1 MEASTEELNR
11 HTYREEKQRLRSIR
25 WMLFWIVLI
34 QSVVALVVALVASFF
49 SVPPPFWVQLLL
61 VELFAYLLPLSL
73 YAREN
78 RILTAKTARERFG
91 LTRCRKNL
99 WGYVILAGLGCQ
111 FIMLLLN
118 LPVNLLL
125 NEGESVVPQNLTE
138 LLAALFVVAV
148 IPAVFEEFL
157 FRGIVYG
164 VMKEFSSRA
173 ALIFTTVLFALM
185 HGSVTGFLGYLFL
198 GWAAIFVLRRT
209 GSLYACMVFHL
220 ANNVVAVL
228 LSRYSGDLLYY
239 PMGTLWL
246 FAGGILLAALG
257 IFGLYK
263 ATKPAPKVDRIKTR
277 ELLGQSFFSIPV
289 ILCILCIV
297 GVWILG

>member
-1 MEASTEELNR
+1 MEETLQS
-11 HTYREEKQRLRSIR
+11 YRDGKQRLRSIR

-34 QSVVALVVALVASFF
+34 QSVVAMVVALVASFF

-78 RILTAKTARERFG
+78 RILTARTARERFG
-91 LTRCRKNL
+91 LKRCRKNL
-99 WGYVILAGLGCQ
+99 WGYVILAGIGCQ
-111 FIMLLLN
+111 FVMILLN

-125 NEGESVVPQNLTE
+125 NEGESVVPQNLPE
-138 LLAALFVVAV
+138 LLAALFVLGL

-164 VMKEFSSRA
+164 VMKEFNSQA

-185 HGSVTGFLGYLFL
+185 HGSVTGFLGYLVL
-198 GWAAIFVLRRT
+198 GWAAVFVLRRT
-209 GSLYACMVFHL
+209 GSMYACMGFHL
-220 ANNVVAVL
+220 ANNVTAVL
-228 LSRYSGDLLYY
+228 LSRYSGDLIYH

-246 FAGGILLAALG
+246 FVAGVLAAVLG
-257 IFGLYK
+257 IWGLCRSTK
-263 ATKPAPKVDRIKTR
+263 AAPHVNRIKTR